1 MVTKLVER
9 DLLVEVEVDTVVD
22 TLLDTLMVWD
32 GVLSV
37 I

>member
-9 DLLVEVEVDTVVD
+9 DLLVEVEVDTVVE